1 MSDTAADQLRR
12 VLLLI
17 PKLADD
23 ENHDINEVAALLGVD
38 RATLLR
44 DVRSLASRF
53 DDPGGFVEGVTI
65 TYDDEVV
72 SVHASHF
79 LRPMR
84 LTVSELAALELG
96 LAMLRGLRPPEDQAV
111 VESAR
116 ERLRKVLAEL
126 PDSSDHLALRTASL
140 GALTPA
146 LRAMRETLRLAS
158 RDRHKVR
165 FGYQKADAASASERV
180 ICPYGLLFSRGTWY
194 LVAHCESSAGLRV
207 FRLDRVTAVERLD
220 ERFDGP
226 EEAVLASVVR
236 DGHVFHTEDPVASVS
251 IRYAPAVAG
260 WIAEREGVELAED
273 GSLTRDY
280 PLADTDWAVR
290 HVLQYGPDAE
300 VLAPEEVRVMLRE
313 RLTGAGRRASSVKR

>member
-23 ENHDINEVAALLGVD
+23 ENHDIDEVAALLGVD
-38 RATLLR
+38 RTTLLR
-44 DVRSLASRF
+44 DVRSLADRF
-53 DDPGGFVEGVTI
+53 DDPGGFVAGVTI
-65 TYDDEVV
+65 TQDHEVV

-96 LAMLRGLRPPEDQAV
+96 LAMLRGLRPPEELV
-111 VESAR
+111 VVDAAR
-116 ERLRKVLAEL
+116 TRLREVLAEL
-126 PDSSDHLALRTASL
+126 PDSTEAPSLRSASL
-140 GALTPA
+140 GVLTPE
-146 LRAMRETLRLAS
+146 LRATREVLRHAT

-165 FGYQKADAASASERV
+165 IGYRKADAASASERV
-180 ICPYGLLFSRGTWY
+180 ICPYGLIFSRGTWY

-207 FRLDRVTAVERLD
+207 FRLDRIARVERL
-220 ERFDGP
+220 EQSFDGP
-226 EEAVLASVVR
+226 EEEVLASVVR
-236 DGHVFHTEDPVASVS
+236 DGHVFHTEDPVASVT
-251 IRYAPAVAG
+251 IRYSPAVAG
-260 WIAEREGVELAED
+260 WIAEREGVALADD

-290 HVLQYGPDAE
+290 HVLQYGPEAE
-300 VLAPEEVRVMLRE
+300 VLAPREVREAVVGRLR
-313 RLTGAGRRASSVKR
+313 A

>member
-23 ENHDINEVAALLGVD
+23 ENHDIDEVAALLGVD

-44 DVRSLASRF
+44 DVRSLADRF
-53 DDPGGFVEGVTI
+53 DDPGGFVAGVTI
-65 TYDDEVV
+65 MQDHEMV

-84 LTVSELAALELG
+84 LTVSELAALDLG
-96 LAMLRGLRPPEDQAV
+96 LAMLRGLRPQEELAV
-111 VESAR
+111 VDGAR
-116 ERLRKVLAEL
+116 ARLREVLAEL
-126 PDSSDHLALRTASL
+126 PDSAEPPPLRAASL
-140 GALTPA
+140 GALTPE
-146 LRAMRETLRLAS
+146 LRATREVLRHAT

-165 FGYQKADAASASERV
+165 IGYRKADAAEAGERV
-180 ICPYGLLFSRGTWY
+180 ICPYGLIFSRGTWY

-207 FRLDRVTAVERLD
+207 FRLDRIMKVEQLD
-220 ERFDGP
+220 ESFDGP
-226 EEAVLASVVR
+226 EEEVLASVVR
-236 DGHVFHTEDPVASVS
+236 DGHVFHTEDPVASVT
-251 IRYAPAVAG
+251 IRYSPAVAG
-260 WIAEREGVELAED
+260 WIAEREGVPLDED

-290 HVLQYGPDAE
+290 HVL
-300 VLAPEEVRVMLRE
+300 
-313 RLTGAGRRASSVKR
+313 